1 MAEQEILMTV
11 LKDGEVLVLLDGRK
25 LRVDDKD
32 IFKSVN
38 WLPMEELEISEESD
52 DPLYTSKVRNLQRN
66 QEILAMWI

>member
-38 WLPMEELEISEESD
+38 WLPMEELEILEESD
-52 DPLYTSKVRNLQRN
+52 DPLYTSKVRNLERN

>member
-11 LKDGEVLVLLDGRK
+11 QKDGEVLVLLDGRK
-25 LRVDDKD
+25 LRVDAKD
-32 IFKSVN
+32 LFKSVN

-52 DPLYTSKVRNLQRN
+52 DPLYTVTVRNLERN